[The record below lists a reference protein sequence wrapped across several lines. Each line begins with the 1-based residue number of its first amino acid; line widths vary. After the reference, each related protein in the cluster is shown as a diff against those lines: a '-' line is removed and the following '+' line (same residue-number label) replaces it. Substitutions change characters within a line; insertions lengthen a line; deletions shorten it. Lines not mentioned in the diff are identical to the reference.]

1 LGEGTHTFDDGAAYE
16 RFMGRW
22 SRAAGAIFL
31 DWVAPPRD
39 ARWLDVGCG
48 TGVFTELVLD
58 RCSPATVIA
67 IDPSAAQIG
76 LARSKLIAALA
87 SKASSQRGN
96 SIVRAHSAS
105 EDARNRAGDTRPEP
119 GSSARAQRADFLIAD
134 AQALPFPDGA
144 FDVVASALVINFIP
158 DRARALAEMRRVG
171 RPGGVVASYVWDFA
185 GERSPGSALRR
196 AMRRVG
202 ADGPAVPGT
211 ETSRLDAIGAL
222 FAQAGLQEIA
232 GRTIDVT
239 VSFSD
244 FDDFWRSQTLSSNPT
259 GKMIAPCRRPTG
271 RN

>member
-1 LGEGTHTFDDGAAYE
+1 LGEVTHTFDDGAAYE

-58 RCSPATVIA
+58 RCSPTTVIA
-67 IDPSAAQIG
+67 IDPSAAQIE
-76 LARSKLIAALA
+76 LARSKLIA
-87 SKASSQRGN
+87 
-96 SIVRAHSAS
+96 
-105 EDARNRAGDTRPEP
+105 
-119 GSSARAQRADFLIAD
+119 QRADFRVAD
-134 AQALPFPDGA
+134 AQALPFPDGV

-158 DRARALAEMRRVG
+158 DRPRALAEMRRVG
-171 RPGGVVASYVWDFA
+171 RPGGLVAGYVWDFA
-185 GERSPGSALRR
+185 GERSPGSVLRR

-211 ETSRLDAIGAL
+211 QTSGLEAIRAL

-232 GRTIDVT
+232 SRTIDVT
-239 VSFSD
+239 VSFPD
-244 FDDFWRSQTLSSNPT
+244 FDDFWRSQTRSSNPT
-259 GKMIAPCRRPTG
+259 GKMIAALPEADRAKLIAAVRAELPAG
-271 RN
+271 PDGSFAYAARANSVKARVPG